1 MSDLEAALRRAAAAP
16 TLLVASDFDGTL
28 APIIDDPDAV
38 EADREAV
45 EALNRLSRLPA
56 THAAILS
63 GRSLK
68 VLRRLAR
75 PAASVVLV
83 GGHGGDTGT
92 EELSERERLA
102 LGVAR
107 DRFAALLDRFPDSHL
122 EEKGS
127 GVAFHYR
134 TVAPVRQPEAARAA
148 LEAATGLEGVRVLH
162 GKKVVEVSA
171 AGADKGTA
179 LDALRRRLAAEAVVF
194 IGDDVTDENAFAVLG
209 GADVGV
215 KVGSGPTGA
224 RYRVGGPAQVPGLLL
239 LIESLRAG
247 RGG

>member
-1 MSDLEAALRRAAAAP
+1 MSGLEAALRRAAAAP
-16 TLLVASDFDGTL
+16 SLLVASDFDGTL
-28 APIIDDPDAV
+28 APIIDDPAAV

-45 EALNRLSRLPA
+45 EALNRLSKIPG

-63 GRSLK
+63 GRSQA

-75 PAASVVLV
+75 PAASVILV
-83 GGHGGDTGT
+83 GGHGGDTGD
-92 EELSERERLA
+92 EELTVQQRRA
-102 LGVAR
+102 LQAVRG
-107 DRFAALLDRFPDSHL
+107 RFEAMLDRFPGSHM

-134 TVAPVRQPEAARAA
+134 PVAPARQSEAARAA
-148 LEAATGLEGVRVLH
+148 LEAASGLEGVRVLH
-162 GKKVVEVSA
+162 GKKVVEA
-171 AGADKGTA
+171 APAGADKGTA
-179 LDALRRRLAAEAVVF
+179 LDALRQRLAAEAVVF
-194 IGDDVTDENAFAVLG
+194 FGDDVTDEDAFAVLR

-215 KVGSGPTGA
+215 KVGPGPTAAG
-224 RYRVGGPAQVPGLLL
+224 YRVEGPAQVPGLLL

>member
-1 MSDLEAALRRAAAAP
+1 MSDLEVALRRAAAAP
-16 TLLVASDFDGTL
+16 TLLVVSDFDGTL
-28 APIIDDPDAV
+28 APIIDDPEAV

-45 EALNRLSRLPA
+45 DALNRLSELPD

-63 GRSLK
+63 GRSLV

-75 PAASVVLV
+75 PATSVILV
-83 GGHGGDTGT
+83 GGHGGDTGA
-92 EELSERERLA
+92 EELSEEQRRA
-102 LGVAR
+102 LGAAR

-134 TVAPVRQPEAARAA
+134 PVAPARQPEAARAA
-148 LEAATGLEGVRVLH
+148 LEAASGLEGVRVLH

-179 LDALRRRLAAEAVVF
+179 LDALRRRVAAEAVVF
-194 IGDDVTDENAFAVLG
+194 IGDDVTDEDAFGVLA

-215 KVGSGPTGA
+215 KVGSGPTAA
-224 RYRVGGPAQVPGLLL
+224 RYRVEGPAQVPGLLL
-239 LIESLRAG
+239 LLESLRAG
-247 RGG
+247 